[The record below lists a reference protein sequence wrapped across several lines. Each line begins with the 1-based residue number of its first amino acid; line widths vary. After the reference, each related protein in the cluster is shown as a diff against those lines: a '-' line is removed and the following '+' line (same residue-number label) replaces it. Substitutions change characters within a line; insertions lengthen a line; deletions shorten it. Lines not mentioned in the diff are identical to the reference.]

1 MVCFGA
7 VVHYRGKID
16 DLVLA
21 TLFPDL
27 LFPDILNQAQ
37 NGNLN
42 SIWAYS
48 LFGQFM
54 VTGLIGAFLITFFR
68 IPGIRNRQ
76 FCGEENRPY
85 YSLLAGRSPFRWAG
99 AGENRKKACF
109 DDTGFQGSGLAL
121 SILITDCTTALHEW
135 RGMMPG
141 KDIILFLRYSFV
153 VKLP

>member
-85 YSLLAGRSPFRWAG
+85 YSLLAGRSPFRWAEVG
-99 AGENRKKACF
+99 GMREKGLFWGWWFSGISYENNPL
-109 DDTGFQGSGLAL
+109 G
-121 SILITDCTTALHEW
+121 
-135 RGMMPG
+135 
-141 KDIILFLRYSFV
+141 V
-153 VKLP
+153 